1 MASPGYGKR
10 SAPDQR
16 PPRADDFAHLPARE
30 ASIAA
35 YLDRLPEGADI
46 SVKTLAK
53 GLPDHGQCA
62 VGTVLRRLS
71 EAGHLRHGRE
81 QVTGA
86 GGPRWVTRTYFSRT
100 ARDDTWW
107 AAFIAGERSGNGPE
121 PRPEPA
127 AVRPPVVLRLVEC
140 TVCGTPGRPDALPGG
155 LCRECRGAPP
165 PRPTGPSAARVRARV
180 DRLRAAARREPEGG
194 TLRAGTPPARSRP
207 SCA

>member
-53 GLPDHGQCA
+53 ALPDHGQCA
-62 VGTVLRRLS
+62 VGTVLR
-71 EAGHLRHGRE
+71 
-81 QVTGA
+81 
-86 GGPRWVTRTYFSRT
+86 
-100 ARDDTWW
+100 
-107 AAFIAGERSGNGPE
+107 I
-121 PRPEPA
+121 
-127 AVRPPVVLRLVEC
+127 VEC
-140 TVCGTPGRPDALPGG
+140 TVCGAPGRPDALPGG

-165 PRPTGPSAARVRARV
+165 PRPTGPSAAQVRARV